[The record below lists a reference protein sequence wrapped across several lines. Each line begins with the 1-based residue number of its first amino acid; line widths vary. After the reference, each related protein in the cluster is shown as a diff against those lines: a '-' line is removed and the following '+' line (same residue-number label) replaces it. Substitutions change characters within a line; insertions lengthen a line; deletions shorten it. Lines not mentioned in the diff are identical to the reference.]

1 MNYSI
6 NSDKII
12 FSQLGS
18 EGVLYDKNDS
28 TYFTLNETMVKILQ
42 GIQNHASLESIVLQ
56 LCQEYTIDEQEC
68 TQEVNALTQELLN
81 QEYIRIQS

>member
-6 NSDKII
+6 NSEKII

-28 TYFTLNETMVKILQ
+28 TYFTLNETTVKILK
-42 GIQNHASLESIVLQ
+42 GIENRTSLETIVHQ
-56 LCQEYTIDEQEC
+56 LCQEYTIDEQAC
-68 TQEVNALTQELLN
+68 MKEVNTLILELLTK
-81 QEYIRIQS
+81 EYIRTQS